1 MEELIT
7 YIAKSLVD
15 YPDQVEVRKIP
26 GGHTVVYELR
36 VAEADR
42 GRVIGKNGQTI
53 QAIRTI
59 LKAATAS
66 DYKPVLEVPG

>member
-15 YPDQVEVRKIP
+15 RPDQVDVRKVP
-26 GGHTVVYELR
+26 GRHAVIYELR
-36 VAEADR
+36 VAEEDR
-42 GRVIGKNGQTI
+42 GRVIGREGQTI

-66 DYKPVLEVPG
+66 DHKPILEIPG